1 VSATAI
7 PVVNAGKRDMAI
19 AIMRG
24 VMRCFVFFTPVF
36 SLNMTFFFKDLQAF
50 ILTRTTQEVKKFFK

>member
-7 PVVNAGKRDMAI
+7 PVVNAGKRDIAM

-24 VMRCFVFFTPVF
+24 VMRSFVFFTPVS
-36 SLNMTFFFKDLQAF
+36 SLCGIRFLRNYRK
-50 ILTRTTQEVKKFFK
+50 